1 MKQFIAYLMS
11 NVGDCLPSSN
21 GNGFCVF
28 GLKENYDLSVVQTM
42 AETNGLR
49 VRVSEASD
57 EYPEVHLWIGK
68 SKLNDVD
75 SLLSS
80 VA

>member
-21 GNGFCVF
+21 GNGFCVY
-28 GLKENYDLSVVQTM
+28 GLKEVQTM

-49 VRVSEASD
+49 VRVSDASD
-57 EYPEVHLWIGK
+57 EHPEVHLWIGK